1 MAKGRRR
8 KGLGDVVADITKSVG
23 VEPCEGCKERQFTL
37 NRLFPFKQ
45 VSKEMTQEH
54 KESFALFMQS
64 KGNRVIEGKT
74 TTLDAKE
81 VQFLNELYLEYF
93 GLDNSNCPNCSGIHK
108 TIIKDLFKLS
118 NYEKTTITN
127 D

>member
-1 MAKGRRR
+1 MAKGRKR
-8 KGLGDVVADITKSVG
+8 KGLGDVVADITKAVG

-37 NRLFPFKQ
+37 NRLFPFKR
-45 VSKEMTQEH
+45 VNKEMTKEH
-54 KESFALFMQS
+54 KEEFALFMQT
-64 KGNRVIEGKT
+64 KGDRVIEGKT
-74 TTLDAKE
+74 TTLDANE
-81 VQFLNELYLEYF
+81 VRFLNELYLEYF

-118 NYEKTTITN
+118 SYEKTTTTN